1 MHVLIVNKDVPKCD
15 RPSETKG
22 VKRTKENPE
31 VLENFTTENTQREK
45 AVNSRAKRM
54 LRKKLITIFTVS
66 TMVAMVQT
74 VQASLTLGQ
83 LAAGGTISID
93 DKTFSGF
100 SYQVS
105 GLTSFNPNQ
114 IIVTATE
121 SGGIDY
127 LTWSGNISLVSGGI
141 ASADLKLNYI
151 VIASGGTINK
161 IDQAYDG
168 SAINGLLAVD
178 ESANIGAF
186 GGTQVGYSHLQ
197 IGDMS
202 DPPPEAGDILNIVP
216 PETALYVTK
225 DIGFGVTSAHGGF
238 ITISQVTQSFH
249 QVPEPTT
256 MIAGALLL
264 LPFGASTLRILRKR

>member
-1 MHVLIVNKDVPKCD
+1 MI
-15 RPSETKG
+15 
-22 VKRTKENPE
+22 
-31 VLENFTTENTQREK
+31 
-45 AVNSRAKRM
+45 
-54 LRKKLITIFTVS
+54 RKKLIAIFAVA

-74 VQASLTLGQ
+74 AQASFTLAQ
-83 LAAGGTISID
+83 LADGGTISID

-100 SYQVS
+100 SYTSS

-151 VIASGGTINK
+151 VTANAGTINK
-161 IDQAYDG
+161 IDQAYTG

-178 ESANIGAF
+178 ETAAIGNF
-186 GGTQVGYSHLQ
+186 GGTVAGYSHLQ
-197 IGDMS
+197 IGDLS
-202 DPPPEAGDILNIVP
+202 DPPAEAGDILNIVP
-216 PETALYVTK
+216 PETVLYVTK
-225 DIGFGVTSAHGGF
+225 DIAFGVTSPNGGF

-264 LPFGASTLRILRKR
+264 LPFGASTLRILRKNRAV